1 MCIVRDKTVVHRWLY
16 EVKYLSSPPRTV
28 SCPPYRTSDRFFAD
42 VGHTLSNTSSAMT
55 VHLWR
60 DHLSLTQF
68 AKPFGLIYSIHLI
81 QVWHPWHVPARYVL
95 FVVISFCPGTQSAAS
110 QFIPS
115 ISDTPPA
122 ADWGWGVLQART
134 WFRQMHRLGSSAVI
148 ILLSIWRAW
157 ITRSALSALHELM
170 VDDSHW
176 QTHCAAAAAAL
187 LWRRRAVVR
196 LQRVCDIEPAMHS
209 VCIAAP
215 HC

>member
-1 MCIVRDKTVVHRWLY
+1 MKSNTCHRLLALSLVHRTGRVTDSSLTSVTHYQIQVQPWLCTCD
-16 EVKYLSSPPRTV
+16 EIIWVWHSSPSR
-28 SCPPYRTSDRFFAD
+28 SASS
-42 VGHTLSNTSSAMT
+42 TLFTWSRCGTHGMYLPT
-55 VHLWR
+55 
-60 DHLSLTQF
+60 
-68 AKPFGLIYSIHLI
+68 
-81 QVWHPWHVPARYVL
+81 RYVL